1 MPDIE
6 NIQEENLE
14 DQNSISENVHSNI
27 SQEPTI
33 ESAPPQIQDSQLQTE
48 NMEVHHHP
56 KVEKKNFKEYL
67 LEGLMIFIAV
77 TLGFFSETI
86 RENISEKHRE
96 KDYIVGLINNVQNDT
111 SNLKRIIREND
122 LELKGIDSLMKISK
136 SNFTNSSVQDSIF
149 FYALK
154 YTFNL
159 QIFQFNDLTL
169 VQLRNAGGYSVIKT
183 RNVADSIALYE
194 SNNNNIQIQEKFYTD
209 YYVQTWTT
217 FKQIFDGTL
226 SRSFFYY
233 YETTKKIP
241 SDISVLI
248 SKDEE
253 KMHLFFNNYWTFANV
268 LNGYNSML
276 YKHLEYLKEFMNFLK
291 RNYNIE

>member
-1 MPDIE
+1 MDYDM
-6 NIQEENLE
+6 QE
-14 DQNSISENVHSNI
+14 
-27 SQEPTI
+27 T
-33 ESAPPQIQDSQLQTE
+33 QLQLQLKNPPDEIIPKGTETINPNQETE

-56 KVEKKNFKEYL
+56 DLHHRKKHWKEYF
-67 LEGLMIFIAV
+67 LEFLMIFLAV